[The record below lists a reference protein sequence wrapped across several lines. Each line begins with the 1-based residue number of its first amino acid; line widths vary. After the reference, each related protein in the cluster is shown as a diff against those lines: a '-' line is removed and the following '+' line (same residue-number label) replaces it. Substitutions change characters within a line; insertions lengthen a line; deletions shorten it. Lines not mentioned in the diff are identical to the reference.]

1 MNRITPLLIV
11 LSLLLS
17 CSPYSEQ
24 FANRYSKRIDSITN
38 DAIIVFPQGN
48 KYCFLEN
55 DIIRQIY
62 YPAFCAEYMDYG
74 QFLLDLL
81 RGRIDIPYDGGEEI
95 VRFDKTPSFARI
107 FLRRRFLEY
116 DSLGHHY
123 VFKKGIQEEEVYG
136 IVKMMFDSGY
146 FVFFS
151 DFDAVYLFY
160 KETDLYAE

>member
-1 MNRITPLLIV
+1 MP
-11 LSLLLS
+11 S

-24 FANRYSKRIDSITN
+24 FAERYSKRINSITN

-95 VRFDKTPSFARI
+95 VRFDKTPSFARRI
-107 FLRRRFLEY
+107 LRRKFLEY
-116 DSLGHHY
+116 DSLRHHY
-123 VFKKGIQEEEVYG
+123 VLKKGIREKEMYG

-160 KETDLYAE
+160 KESDLLTE